1 MDGRGSDRCPA
12 TAEGRHSRNAC
23 SRSSSDH
30 QRSRYPTSMAYE
42 FHTRRCIEFE
52 DTDAAGIVHFAR
64 FHVFMEQAE
73 HQFLRSLGASVHMEV
88 DGELISWPR
97 LASSCE
103 FFHPVR
109 FEDQLDVC
117 LSVRRKGNKAITYE
131 CEFFVGDEEVAKG
144 EITSVCC
151 VCAPG
156 ESMRAIPIPS
166 LIGDKIEQRPDRDLE
181 S

>member
-1 MDGRGSDRCPA
+1 
-12 TAEGRHSRNAC
+12 
-23 SRSSSDH
+23 
-30 QRSRYPTSMAYE
+30 MAYE

-109 FEDQLDVC
+109 FEDQLDVY

-131 CEFFVGDEEVAKG
+131 CEFLVSDEEVAKG

-156 ESMRAIPIPS
+156 ERMRAIPIPS
-166 LIGDKIEQRPDRDLE
+166 LIGDKIEQRPDQDLE